1 MIKTYKQ
8 FLLMIPFIFL
18 MMSCGFKV
26 LDKSSF
32 FNLKINEIQTQGDTK
47 ASFLIKNNLQK
58 ILNIN
63 NEGDH
68 YIVLSTNKKKE
79 IKEKNSKNQIT
90 KYRITISSTLS
101 LNSLKTNEKNS
112 FSTEISGSYDVSNNY
127 STTISNQNNLE
138 KNLAKKTSDLLTK
151 ELIFIIN
158 AN

>member
-8 FLLMIPFIFL
+8 SLLMIPFIFL